1 MSNEPK
7 LIAYV
12 VSDSIGQSAVSIAR
26 AALNKFS
33 ELEYVI
39 KDYTFI
45 TEFVEIDKI
54 VNELRNEEDIT
65 IVFHTFANQKMSEY
79 LEKESKGICNDYYDI
94 LTPIVNRVGEVTG
107 LKSNTTET
115 DFQAPLDKEYF
126 DRITALEFA
135 VAHDDGKEPKGFLE
149 ADIVILGISRTSKTP
164 LSIYLANN
172 TNYKVA
178 NLPLMP
184 ESELPDEI
192 WEVNPN
198 RIIGLTND
206 VEVLSEIRKERM
218 IAYGLDPETI
228 YSDKVRIKEEID
240 YANELYNKLNCKII
254 NVANKSIEETAGT
267 IVNHLNEV
275 GLYHIIK
282 KPENK

>member
-1 MSNEPK
+1 MSNEAK

-33 ELEYVI
+33 KLEYVI

-45 TEFVEIDKI
+45 TEFSEIDKI
-54 VNELRNEEDIT
+54 INELERENET
-65 IVFHTFANQKMSEY
+65 TVVFHTFANQRMSEY
-79 LEKESKGICNDYYDI
+79 LEGKSKGICDDYYDI

-107 LKSNTTET
+107 LKSSAASSNP
-115 DFQAPLDKEYF
+115 QPALDDEYF

-184 ESELPDEI
+184 ESELPEEI
-192 WEVNPN
+192 WEVNPK

-218 IAYGLDPETI
+218 IAYGLNPETI
-228 YSDKVRIKEEID
+228 YSDKARIKKEID
-240 YANELYNKLNCKII
+240 YANELYKKLNCKII

-267 IVNHLNEV
+267 IVNYLNEE

-282 KPENK
+282 KPENI